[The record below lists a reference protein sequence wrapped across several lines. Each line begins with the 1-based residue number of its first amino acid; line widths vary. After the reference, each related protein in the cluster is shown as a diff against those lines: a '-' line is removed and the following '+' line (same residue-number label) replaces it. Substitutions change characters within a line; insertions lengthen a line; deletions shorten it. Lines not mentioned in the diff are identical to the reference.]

1 MKCFCSVLAEY
12 EVHVHSIQVIFFF
25 HNESPQK
32 KKKKNGKNIQLIPV
46 IDVY

>member
-25 HNESPQK
+25 IMKVLRK

>member
-12 EVHVHSIQVIFFF
+12 EVHVLSIQEIIFIM
-25 HNESPQK
+25 K
-32 KKKKNGKNIQLIPV
+32 VLRKKKKNGKNIQLIPV

>member
-12 EVHVHSIQVIFFF
+12 EVHVHSIQVIFFIM
-25 HNESPQK
+25 K
-32 KKKKNGKNIQLIPV
+32 VLRKKKKNGKNIQHIPV